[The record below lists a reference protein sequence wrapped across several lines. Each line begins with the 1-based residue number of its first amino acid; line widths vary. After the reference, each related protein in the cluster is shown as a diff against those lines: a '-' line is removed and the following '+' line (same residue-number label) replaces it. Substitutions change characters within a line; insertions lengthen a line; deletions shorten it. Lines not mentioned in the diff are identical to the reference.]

1 LIGAA
6 KDPLLRRTARAA
18 IAPMLLFP
26 KTADANARK
35 VLVARALRA
44 VADGYVSILLP
55 PYLLALGLDAF
66 QVGVVSTATLLG
78 SASLTL
84 LAGFITHRFGHRRP
98 LLAAAMLMMLTGLG
112 FAGLQ
117 AFWPLLLVAF
127 VGTVNPSTGDV
138 SVFLPLEQSLLAQSV
153 ADQDRTALFVRY
165 SLAGSLMG
173 ATGTLL
179 AAVPDIVVRVTGL
192 SSLQAMQGMFV
203 LYAAIGLAAA
213 AVYGRVREPRPQR
226 DGANIAPLGPSKGIV
241 YRLTALFAVDAFGGG
256 LLVQSIVALWLFET
270 FGISVASVAS
280 LFFWTGFLSAASFLA
295 AGPIARR
302 IGLVRTMVFTHL
314 PSSFCLLAIP
324 FAHDLGVVI
333 TLLLLRSLLSQMDV
347 PTRTSYAMA
356 VVTPPERPAAASLTS
371 VPRSLSAALGPVVSG
386 ALIGLSAFG
395 WPFLIGG
402 LVKIGYDLALLAMFS
417 RIRPPEEQAVEKQ
430 A

>member
-1 LIGAA
+1 
-6 KDPLLRRTARAA
+6 
-18 IAPMLLFP
+18 MLLFP
-26 KTADANARK
+26 TTADANARK
-35 VLVARALRA
+35 VLIARALRA

-55 PYLLALGLDAF
+55 AYLLALGLDAF
-66 QVGVVSTATLLG
+66 QVGMVSTATLMG

-84 LAGFITHRFGHRRP
+84 FAGLIANRFGHRRS
-98 LLAAAMLMMLTGLG
+98 LLAAGLLMALTGLG

-153 ADQDRTALFVRY
+153 TDQDRTALFVRY

-173 ATGTLL
+173 AAGTLL
-179 AAVPDIVVRVTGL
+179 AAVPDLAVR
-192 SSLQAMQGMFV
+192 SSGVSPLQVMQGMFAA
-203 LYAAIGLAAA
+203 YAVIGLAAA
-213 AVYGRVREPRPQR
+213 MIYGRIREPRR
-226 DGANIAPLGPSKGIV
+226 HGDARVAPLGPSRGVV
-241 YRLTALFAVDAFGGG
+241 YRLTALFSIDAFGGG

-270 FGISVASVAS
+270 FGISLASVAS
-280 LFFWTGFLSAASFLA
+280 LFFWTGVLSAASFLA

-314 PSSFCLLAIP
+314 PSSLCLLAIP
-324 FAHDLGVVI
+324 FTHDLGVVI
-333 TLLLLRSLLSQMDV
+333 ALLLLRSLLSQMDV
-347 PTRTSYAMA
+347 PTRTSYVMA

-371 VPRSLSAALGPVVSG
+371 VPRSLAAAVGPVVSG
-386 ALIGLSAFG
+386 SLITLSPFG

-402 LVKIGYDLALLAMFS
+402 LVKIGYDLALLALFN
-417 RIRPPEEQAVEKQ
+417 RVQPPEEQAVEKR

>member
-1 LIGAA
+1 M
-6 KDPLLRRTARAA
+6 P
-18 IAPMLLFP
+18 LFP
-26 KTADANARK
+26 GTADANARR
-35 VLVARALRA
+35 VLIARALRA

-55 PYLLALGLDAF
+55 AYLLALGLDAF

-78 SASLTL
+78 SAGLTL
-84 LAGFITHRFGHRRP
+84 LAGLITNRFGHRRP
-98 LLAAAMLMMLTGLG
+98 LIAAGLLMAVTGLG

-117 AFWPLLLVAF
+117 AFWPLLIVAF

-138 SVFLPLEQSLLAQSV
+138 SVFLPLEQSLLARSV
-153 ADQDRTALFVRY
+153 ADRDRTALFVRY

-173 ATGTLL
+173 ALGALL
-179 AAVPDIVVRVTGL
+179 AAVPDLVTRYTGVAP
-192 SSLQAMQGMFV
+192 LQAMQGMFL
-203 LYAAIGLAAA
+203 LYATIGLAAA
-213 AVYGRVREPRPQR
+213 AIYGRIGEPRPDR
-226 DGANIAPLGPSKGIV
+226 DDARQAPLGPSKGIV

-256 LLVQSIVALWLFET
+256 LLVQSIVALWLFQV
-270 FGISVASVAS
+270 FGISAASVAN
-280 LFFWTGFLSAASFLA
+280 LFFWTGILSAASFLA

-324 FAHDLGVVI
+324 FAHDLGLVI
-333 TLLLLRSLLSQMDV
+333 ALLLLRSLLSQMDV
-347 PTRTSYAMA
+347 PTRTSYVMA

-371 VPRSLSAALGPVVSG
+371 VPRSLSAAVGPVVSG

-417 RIRPPEEQAVEKQ
+417 RVQPPEERPVQKQ

>member
-1 LIGAA
+1 M
-6 KDPLLRRTARAA
+6 P
-18 IAPMLLFP
+18 LFP
-26 KTADANARK
+26 GTADANARR
-35 VLVARALRA
+35 VLIARALRA
-44 VADGYVSILLP
+44 AADGYVSILLP
-55 PYLLALGLDAF
+55 AYLLALGLDAF
-66 QVGVVSTATLLG
+66 RVGVVSTATLLG
-78 SASLTL
+78 SAGLTL
-84 LAGFITHRFGHRRP
+84 LAGLITNRFGHRRP
-98 LLAAAMLMMLTGLG
+98 LIAAGLLMAVTGLG

-117 AFWPLLLVAF
+117 AFWPLLIVAF

-138 SVFLPLEQSLLAQSV
+138 SVFLPLEQSLLARSV
-153 ADQDRTALFVRY
+153 ADRDRTALFVRY

-173 ATGTLL
+173 ALGALL
-179 AAVPDIVVRVTGL
+179 AAVPDLVTRYTGVAP
-192 SSLQAMQGMFV
+192 LQAMQGMF
-203 LYAAIGLAAA
+203 LPYAAIGLAAA
-213 AVYGRVREPRPQR
+213 AIYGRIGEPRPDR
-226 DGANIAPLGPSKGIV
+226 DDARQAPLGPSKGIV

-256 LLVQSIVALWLFET
+256 LLVQSIVALWLFQV
-270 FGISVASVAS
+270 FGISAASVAS
-280 LFFWTGFLSAASFLA
+280 LFFWTGILSAASFLA

-324 FAHDLGVVI
+324 FAHDLGLVI
-333 TLLLLRSLLSQMDV
+333 ALLLLRSLLSQMDV
-347 PTRTSYAMA
+347 PTRTSYVMA

-371 VPRSLSAALGPVVSG
+371 VPRSLSAAVGPVVSG

-417 RIRPPEEQAVEKQ
+417 RVQPPEERPVEKQ

>member
-1 LIGAA
+1 M
-6 KDPLLRRTARAA
+6 P
-18 IAPMLLFP
+18 LFP
-26 KTADANARK
+26 ETADANAHR
-35 VLVARALRA
+35 VLIARALRA

-55 PYLLALGLDAF
+55 AYLLALGLDAF
-66 QVGVVSTATLLG
+66 RVGVVSTATLLG
-78 SASLTL
+78 SAGLTL
-84 LAGFITHRFGHRRP
+84 LAGLITNRFGHRRP
-98 LLAAAMLMMLTGLG
+98 LIAAGLLMAVTGLG

-117 AFWPLLLVAF
+117 AFWPLLIVAF

-138 SVFLPLEQSLLAQSV
+138 SVFLPLEQSLLARSV
-153 ADQDRTALFVRY
+153 ADRDRTALFVRY

-173 ATGTLL
+173 ALGALL
-179 AAVPDIVVRVTGL
+179 AAVPDLVTRYTGVAP
-192 SSLQAMQGMFV
+192 LQAMQGMFL

-213 AVYGRVREPRPQR
+213 AIYGRIGEPRPDR
-226 DGANIAPLGPSKGIV
+226 DDARQAPLGPSKGIV

-256 LLVQSIVALWLFET
+256 LLVQSIVALWLFQV
-270 FGISVASVAS
+270 FGISAASVAS
-280 LFFWTGFLSAASFLA
+280 LFFWTGILSAASFLA

-324 FAHDLGVVI
+324 FAHDLGLVI
-333 TLLLLRSLLSQMDV
+333 ALLLLRSLLSQMDV
-347 PTRTSYAMA
+347 PTRTSYVMA

-371 VPRSLSAALGPVVSG
+371 VPRSLSAAVGPVVSG

-417 RIRPPEEQAVEKQ
+417 RVQPPEERPVQKQ

>member
-1 LIGAA
+1 M
-6 KDPLLRRTARAA
+6 P
-18 IAPMLLFP
+18 LFP
-26 KTADANARK
+26 GTADANARR
-35 VLVARALRA
+35 VLIARALRA

-55 PYLLALGLDAF
+55 AYLLALGLDAF
-66 QVGVVSTATLLG
+66 QVGVVSTATLMG
-78 SASLTL
+78 SAGLTL
-84 LAGFITHRFGHRRP
+84 LAGLITNRFGHRRP
-98 LLAAAMLMMLTGLG
+98 LIAAGLLMAVTGLG

-117 AFWPLLLVAF
+117 AFWPLLIVAF

-138 SVFLPLEQSLLAQSV
+138 SVFLPLEQSLLARSV
-153 ADQDRTALFVRY
+153 ADRDRTALFVRY

-173 ATGTLL
+173 ALGALL
-179 AAVPDIVVRVTGL
+179 AAVPDLVTRYIGVAP
-192 SSLQAMQGMFV
+192 LQAMQGMFL
-203 LYAAIGLAAA
+203 LYATIGLAAA
-213 AVYGRVREPRPQR
+213 AIYGRIGEPRPDR
-226 DGANIAPLGPSKGIV
+226 DDARQAPLGPSKGIV

-256 LLVQSIVALWLFET
+256 LLVQSIVALWLFQV
-270 FGISVASVAS
+270 FGISAASVAS
-280 LFFWTGFLSAASFLA
+280 LFFWTGILSAASFLA

-324 FAHDLGVVI
+324 FAHDLGLVI
-333 TLLLLRSLLSQMDV
+333 ALLLLRSLLSQMDV
-347 PTRTSYAMA
+347 PTRTSYVMA

-371 VPRSLSAALGPVVSG
+371 VPRSLSAAVGPVVSG

-417 RIRPPEEQAVEKQ
+417 RVQPPEERPVQKQ

>member
-1 LIGAA
+1 M
-6 KDPLLRRTARAA
+6 P
-18 IAPMLLFP
+18 LFP
-26 KTADANARK
+26 GTADANARR
-35 VLVARALRA
+35 VLIARALRA

-55 PYLLALGLDAF
+55 AYLLALGLDAF
-66 QVGVVSTATLLG
+66 RVGVVSTATLLG
-78 SASLTL
+78 SAGLTL
-84 LAGFITHRFGHRRP
+84 LAGLITNRFGHRRP
-98 LLAAAMLMMLTGLG
+98 LIAAGLLMAVTGLG

-117 AFWPLLLVAF
+117 AFWPLLIVAF

-138 SVFLPLEQSLLAQSV
+138 SVFLPLEQSLLARSV
-153 ADQDRTALFVRY
+153 ADRDRTALFVRY

-173 ATGTLL
+173 ALGALL
-179 AAVPDIVVRVTGL
+179 AAVPDLVTRYTGVAP
-192 SSLQAMQGMFV
+192 LQAMQGMF
-203 LYAAIGLAAA
+203 LPYAAIGLAAA
-213 AVYGRVREPRPQR
+213 AIYGRIGEPRPDR
-226 DGANIAPLGPSKGIV
+226 DDARQAPLGPSKGIV

-256 LLVQSIVALWLFET
+256 LLVQSIVALWLFQV
-270 FGISVASVAS
+270 FGISAASVAS
-280 LFFWTGFLSAASFLA
+280 LFFWTGILSAASFLA

-324 FAHDLGVVI
+324 FAHDLGLVI
-333 TLLLLRSLLSQMDV
+333 ALLLLRSLLSQMDV
-347 PTRTSYAMA
+347 PTRTSYVMA

-371 VPRSLSAALGPVVSG
+371 VPRSLSAAVGPVVSG

-417 RIRPPEEQAVEKQ
+417 RVQPPEERPVEKQ

>member
-1 LIGAA
+1 M
-6 KDPLLRRTARAA
+6 P
-18 IAPMLLFP
+18 LFP
-26 KTADANARK
+26 GTADANARR
-35 VLVARALRA
+35 VLIARALRA

-55 PYLLALGLDAF
+55 AYLLALGLDAF
-66 QVGVVSTATLLG
+66 RVGVVSTATLLG
-78 SASLTL
+78 SAGLTL
-84 LAGFITHRFGHRRP
+84 LAGLITNRFGHRRP
-98 LLAAAMLMMLTGLG
+98 LIAAGLLMAVTGLG

-117 AFWPLLLVAF
+117 AFWPLLIVAF

-138 SVFLPLEQSLLAQSV
+138 SVFLPLEQSLLARSV
-153 ADQDRTALFVRY
+153 ADRDRTALFVRY

-173 ATGTLL
+173 ALGALL
-179 AAVPDIVVRVTGL
+179 AAVPDLVTRYTGVAP
-192 SSLQAMQGMFV
+192 LQAMQGMFL

-213 AVYGRVREPRPQR
+213 AIYGRIGEPRPDR
-226 DGANIAPLGPSKGIV
+226 DDARQAPLGPSKGIV

-256 LLVQSIVALWLFET
+256 LLVQSIVALWLFQV
-270 FGISVASVAS
+270 FGISAASVAS
-280 LFFWTGFLSAASFLA
+280 LFFWTGILSAASFLA

-324 FAHDLGVVI
+324 FAHDLGLVI
-333 TLLLLRSLLSQMDV
+333 ALLLLRSLLSQMDV
-347 PTRTSYAMA
+347 PTRTSYVMA

-371 VPRSLSAALGPVVSG
+371 VPRSLSAAVGPVVSG

-417 RIRPPEEQAVEKQ
+417 RVQPPEERPVQKQ

>member
-1 LIGAA
+1 M
-6 KDPLLRRTARAA
+6 P
-18 IAPMLLFP
+18 LFP
-26 KTADANARK
+26 GTADANARR
-35 VLVARALRA
+35 VLIARALRA

-55 PYLLALGLDAF
+55 AYLLALGLDAF
-66 QVGVVSTATLLG
+66 RVGVVSTATLLG
-78 SASLTL
+78 SAGLTL
-84 LAGFITHRFGHRRP
+84 LAGLITNRFGHRRP
-98 LLAAAMLMMLTGLG
+98 LIAAGLLMAVTGLG

-117 AFWPLLLVAF
+117 AFWPLLIVAF

-138 SVFLPLEQSLLAQSV
+138 SVFLPLEQSLLARSV
-153 ADQDRTALFVRY
+153 ADRDRTALFVRY

-173 ATGTLL
+173 ALGALL
-179 AAVPDIVVRVTGL
+179 AAVPDLVTRYTGVAP
-192 SSLQAMQGMFV
+192 LQAMQGMFL

-213 AVYGRVREPRPQR
+213 AIYGRIGEPRPHR
-226 DGANIAPLGPSKGIV
+226 DGARQAPLGPSKGIV

-256 LLVQSIVALWLFET
+256 LLVQSIVALWLFQV
-270 FGISVASVAS
+270 FGISAASVAS
-280 LFFWTGFLSAASFLA
+280 LFFWTGILSAASFLA

-324 FAHDLGVVI
+324 FAHDLGLVI
-333 TLLLLRSLLSQMDV
+333 ALLLLRSLLSQMDV
-347 PTRTSYAMA
+347 PTRTSYVMA

-371 VPRSLSAALGPVVSG
+371 VPRSLSAAVGPVVSG

-417 RIRPPEEQAVEKQ
+417 RVQPPEERPVEKQ

>member
-1 LIGAA
+1 M
-6 KDPLLRRTARAA
+6 P
-18 IAPMLLFP
+18 LFP
-26 KTADANARK
+26 ETADANARR
-35 VLVARALRA
+35 VLIARALRA

-55 PYLLALGLDAF
+55 AYLLALGLDAF
-66 QVGVVSTATLLG
+66 QVGVVSTATLMG
-78 SASLTL
+78 SAGLTL
-84 LAGFITHRFGHRRP
+84 LAGLITNRFGHRRP
-98 LLAAAMLMMLTGLG
+98 LIAAGLLMAVTGLG

-117 AFWPLLLVAF
+117 AFWPLLVVAF

-138 SVFLPLEQSLLAQSV
+138 SVFLPLEQSLLARSV
-153 ADQDRTALFVRY
+153 ADRDRTALFVRY

-173 ATGTLL
+173 ALGALL
-179 AAVPDIVVRVTGL
+179 AAVPDLVTRYIGVAP
-192 SSLQAMQGMFV
+192 LQAMQGMFL
-203 LYAAIGLAAA
+203 LYATIGLAAA
-213 AVYGRVREPRPQR
+213 AIYGRIGEPRPDR
-226 DGANIAPLGPSKGIV
+226 DDARQAPLGPSKGIV

-256 LLVQSIVALWLFET
+256 LLVQSIVALWLFQV
-270 FGISVASVAS
+270 FGISAASVAN
-280 LFFWTGFLSAASFLA
+280 LFFWTGILSAASFLA

-324 FAHDLGVVI
+324 FAHDLGLVI
-333 TLLLLRSLLSQMDV
+333 ALLLLRSLLSQMDV
-347 PTRTSYAMA
+347 PTRTSYVMA

-371 VPRSLSAALGPVVSG
+371 VPRSLSAAVGPVVSG

-417 RIRPPEEQAVEKQ
+417 RVQPPEERPVQKQ

>member
-1 LIGAA
+1 M
-6 KDPLLRRTARAA
+6 P
-18 IAPMLLFP
+18 LFP
-26 KTADANARK
+26 ETADANARR
-35 VLVARALRA
+35 VLIARALRA

-55 PYLLALGLDAF
+55 AYLLALGLDAF
-66 QVGVVSTATLLG
+66 QVGVVSTATLTG
-78 SASLTL
+78 SAGLTL
-84 LAGFITHRFGHRRP
+84 LAGLITNRFGHRRP
-98 LLAAAMLMMLTGLG
+98 LIAAGLLMAFTGLG

-117 AFWPLLLVAF
+117 TFWPLLIVAF

-153 ADQDRTALFVRY
+153 ADRDRTALFVRY

-173 ATGTLL
+173 ALGALL
-179 AAVPDIVVRVTGL
+179 AAVPDLVNRHIGIAP
-192 SSLQAMQGMFV
+192 LQAMQGMFL

-213 AVYGRVREPRPQR
+213 AIYGRIGEPRPHR
-226 DGANIAPLGPSKGIV
+226 DGARQAPLGPSKGIV

-256 LLVQSIVALWLFET
+256 LLVQSIVALWLFQV
-270 FGISVASVAS
+270 FGISASSVAS
-280 LFFWTGFLSAASFLA
+280 LFFWTGILSAASFLA

-314 PSSFCLLAIP
+314 PSSFCLIAIP
-324 FAHDLGVVI
+324 FSNDLTAVI
-333 TLLLLRSLLSQMDV
+333 ALLLLRSLLSQMDV
-347 PTRTSYAMA
+347 PTRTSYVMA

-371 VPRSLSAALGPVVSG
+371 VPRSLSAAVGPVVSG

-402 LVKIGYDLALLAMFS
+402 AVKIGYDLALLAMFS
-417 RIRPPEEQAVEKQ
+417 RIQPPEERAVEKR

>member
-1 LIGAA
+1 M
-6 KDPLLRRTARAA
+6 P
-18 IAPMLLFP
+18 LFP
-26 KTADANARK
+26 GTADANARR
-35 VLVARALRA
+35 VLIARALRA

-55 PYLLALGLDAF
+55 AYLLALGLDAF
-66 QVGVVSTATLLG
+66 RVGVVSTATLLG
-78 SASLTL
+78 SAGLTL
-84 LAGFITHRFGHRRP
+84 LAGLITNRFGHRRP
-98 LLAAAMLMMLTGLG
+98 LIAAGLLMAVTGLG

-117 AFWPLLLVAF
+117 AFWPLLIVAF

-138 SVFLPLEQSLLAQSV
+138 SVFLPLEQSLLARSV
-153 ADQDRTALFVRY
+153 ADRDRTALFVRY

-173 ATGTLL
+173 ALGALL
-179 AAVPDIVVRVTGL
+179 AAVPDLVTRYTGVAP
-192 SSLQAMQGMFV
+192 LQAMQGMFL

-213 AVYGRVREPRPQR
+213 AIYGRIGEPRPDR
-226 DGANIAPLGPSKGIV
+226 DDARQAPLGPSKGIV

-256 LLVQSIVALWLFET
+256 LLVQSIVALWLFQV
-270 FGISVASVAS
+270 FGISAASVAS
-280 LFFWTGFLSAASFLA
+280 LFFWTGILSAASFLA

-324 FAHDLGVVI
+324 FAHDLGLVI
-333 TLLLLRSLLSQMDV
+333 ALLLLRSLLSQMDV
-347 PTRTSYAMA
+347 PTRTSYVMA

-371 VPRSLSAALGPVVSG
+371 VPRSLSAAVGPVVSG

-417 RIRPPEEQAVEKQ
+417 RVQPPEERAVEKQ

>member
-1 LIGAA
+1 M
-6 KDPLLRRTARAA
+6 P
-18 IAPMLLFP
+18 LFP
-26 KTADANARK
+26 GTADANARR
-35 VLVARALRA
+35 VLIARALRA

-55 PYLLALGLDAF
+55 AYLLALGLDAF
-66 QVGVVSTATLLG
+66 RVGVVSTATLLG
-78 SASLTL
+78 SAGLTL
-84 LAGFITHRFGHRRP
+84 LAGLITNRFGHRRP
-98 LLAAAMLMMLTGLG
+98 LIAAGLLMAVTGLG

-117 AFWPLLLVAF
+117 AFWPLLIVAF

-138 SVFLPLEQSLLAQSV
+138 SVFLPLEQSLLARSV
-153 ADQDRTALFVRY
+153 ADRDRTALFVRY

-173 ATGTLL
+173 ALGALL
-179 AAVPDIVVRVTGL
+179 AAVPDLVTRYTGVAP
-192 SSLQAMQGMFV
+192 LQAMQGMFL

-213 AVYGRVREPRPQR
+213 AIYGRIGEPRPDR
-226 DGANIAPLGPSKGIV
+226 DDARQAPLGPSKGIV

-256 LLVQSIVALWLFET
+256 LLVQSIVALWLFQV
-270 FGISVASVAS
+270 FGISAASVAG
-280 LFFWTGFLSAASFLA
+280 LFFWTGILSAASFLA

-324 FAHDLGVVI
+324 FAHDLGLVI
-333 TLLLLRSLLSQMDV
+333 ALLLLRSLLSQMDV
-347 PTRTSYAMA
+347 PTRTSYVMA

-371 VPRSLSAALGPVVSG
+371 VPRSLSAAVGPVVSG

-417 RIRPPEEQAVEKQ
+417 RVQPPEERPVQKQ

>member
-1 LIGAA
+1 M
-6 KDPLLRRTARAA
+6 P
-18 IAPMLLFP
+18 LFP
-26 KTADANARK
+26 ETADANARR
-35 VLVARALRA
+35 VLIARALRA

-55 PYLLALGLDAF
+55 AYLLALGLDAF
-66 QVGVVSTATLLG
+66 QVGVVSTATLMG
-78 SASLTL
+78 SAGLTL
-84 LAGFITHRFGHRRP
+84 LAGLITNRFGHRRP
-98 LLAAAMLMMLTGLG
+98 LIAAGLLMAVTGLG

-117 AFWPLLLVAF
+117 AFWPLLVVAF

-138 SVFLPLEQSLLAQSV
+138 SVFLPLEQSLLARSV
-153 ADQDRTALFVRY
+153 ADRDRTALFVRY

-173 ATGTLL
+173 ALGALL
-179 AAVPDIVVRVTGL
+179 AAVPDLVNRSIGIAP
-192 SSLQAMQGMFV
+192 LQAMQGMFL

-213 AVYGRVREPRPQR
+213 AIYGRIGEPRPDR
-226 DGANIAPLGPSKGIV
+226 DDARQAPLGPSKGIV

-256 LLVQSIVALWLFET
+256 LLVQSIVALWLFQV
-270 FGISVASVAS
+270 FGISAASVAS
-280 LFFWTGFLSAASFLA
+280 LFFWTGILSAASFLA

-324 FAHDLGVVI
+324 FAHDLGLVI
-333 TLLLLRSLLSQMDV
+333 ALLLLRSLLSQMDV
-347 PTRTSYAMA
+347 PTRTSYVMA

-371 VPRSLSAALGPVVSG
+371 VPRSLSAAVGPVVSG

-417 RIRPPEEQAVEKQ
+417 RVQPPEERPVEKQ

>member
-1 LIGAA
+1 M
-6 KDPLLRRTARAA
+6 P
-18 IAPMLLFP
+18 LFP
-26 KTADANARK
+26 GTADANARR
-35 VLVARALRA
+35 VLIARALRA

-55 PYLLALGLDAF
+55 AYLLALGLDAF
-66 QVGVVSTATLLG
+66 QVGVVSTATLMG
-78 SASLTL
+78 SAGLTL
-84 LAGFITHRFGHRRP
+84 LAGLITNRFGHRRP
-98 LLAAAMLMMLTGLG
+98 LIAAGLLMAVTGLG

-117 AFWPLLLVAF
+117 AFWPLLVVAF

-138 SVFLPLEQSLLAQSV
+138 SVFLPLEQSLLARSV
-153 ADQDRTALFVRY
+153 ADRDRTALFVRY

-173 ATGTLL
+173 ALGALL
-179 AAVPDIVVRVTGL
+179 AAVPDLVTRYIGVAP
-192 SSLQAMQGMFV
+192 LQAMQGMFL
-203 LYAAIGLAAA
+203 LYATIGLAAA
-213 AVYGRVREPRPQR
+213 AIYGRIGEPRPDR
-226 DGANIAPLGPSKGIV
+226 DDARQAPLGPSKGIV

-256 LLVQSIVALWLFET
+256 LLVQSIVALWLFQV
-270 FGISVASVAS
+270 FGISAASVAN
-280 LFFWTGFLSAASFLA
+280 LFFWTGILSAASFLA

-324 FAHDLGVVI
+324 FAHDLGLVI
-333 TLLLLRSLLSQMDV
+333 ALLLLRSLLSQMDV
-347 PTRTSYAMA
+347 PTRTSYVMA

-371 VPRSLSAALGPVVSG
+371 VPRSLSAAVGPVVSG

-417 RIRPPEEQAVEKQ
+417 RVQPPEERPVQKQ

>member
-1 LIGAA
+1 M
-6 KDPLLRRTARAA
+6 P
-18 IAPMLLFP
+18 LFP
-26 KTADANARK
+26 GTADANARR
-35 VLVARALRA
+35 VLIARALRA

-55 PYLLALGLDAF
+55 AYLLALGLDAF

-78 SASLTL
+78 SAGLTL
-84 LAGFITHRFGHRRP
+84 LAGLITNRFGHRRP
-98 LLAAAMLMMLTGLG
+98 LIAAGLLMAVTGLG

-117 AFWPLLLVAF
+117 AFWPLLIVAF

-138 SVFLPLEQSLLAQSV
+138 SVFLPLEQSLLARSV
-153 ADQDRTALFVRY
+153 ADRDRTALFVRY

-173 ATGTLL
+173 ALGALL
-179 AAVPDIVVRVTGL
+179 AAVPDLVTRYTGVAP
-192 SSLQAMQGMFV
+192 LQAMQGMFL

-213 AVYGRVREPRPQR
+213 AIYGRIGEPRPDR
-226 DGANIAPLGPSKGIV
+226 DDARQAPLGPSKGIV

-256 LLVQSIVALWLFET
+256 LLVQSIVALWLFQV
-270 FGISVASVAS
+270 FGISAASVAS
-280 LFFWTGFLSAASFLA
+280 LFFWTGILSAASFLA

-324 FAHDLGVVI
+324 FAHDLGLVI
-333 TLLLLRSLLSQMDV
+333 ALLLLRSLLSQMDV
-347 PTRTSYAMA
+347 PTRTSYVMA

-371 VPRSLSAALGPVVSG
+371 VPRSLSAAVGPVVSG

-417 RIRPPEEQAVEKQ
+417 RVQPPEERPVQKQ

>member
-1 LIGAA
+1 M
-6 KDPLLRRTARAA
+6 P
-18 IAPMLLFP
+18 LFP
-26 KTADANARK
+26 ETADANARR
-35 VLVARALRA
+35 VLIARALRA

-55 PYLLALGLDAF
+55 AYLLALGLDAF
-66 QVGVVSTATLLG
+66 RVGVVSTATLLG
-78 SASLTL
+78 SAGLTL
-84 LAGFITHRFGHRRP
+84 LAGLITNRFGHRRP
-98 LLAAAMLMMLTGLG
+98 LIAAGLLMAVTGLG

-117 AFWPLLLVAF
+117 AFWPLLIVAF

-138 SVFLPLEQSLLAQSV
+138 SVFLPLEQSLLARSV
-153 ADQDRTALFVRY
+153 ADRDRTALFVRY

-173 ATGTLL
+173 ALGALL
-179 AAVPDIVVRVTGL
+179 AAVPDLVTRYIGVAP
-192 SSLQAMQGMFV
+192 LQAMQGMFL
-203 LYAAIGLAAA
+203 LYATIGLAAA
-213 AVYGRVREPRPQR
+213 AIYGRIGEPRPDR
-226 DGANIAPLGPSKGIV
+226 DDARQAPLGPSKGIV

-256 LLVQSIVALWLFET
+256 LLVQSIVALWLFQV
-270 FGISVASVAS
+270 FGISAASVAN
-280 LFFWTGFLSAASFLA
+280 LFFWTGILSAASFLA

-324 FAHDLGVVI
+324 FAHDLGLVI
-333 TLLLLRSLLSQMDV
+333 ALLLLRSLLSQMDV
-347 PTRTSYAMA
+347 PTRTSYVMA

-371 VPRSLSAALGPVVSG
+371 VPRSLSAAVGPVVSG

-417 RIRPPEEQAVEKQ
+417 RVQPPEERPVEKQ

>member
-1 LIGAA
+1 M
-6 KDPLLRRTARAA
+6 P
-18 IAPMLLFP
+18 LFP
-26 KTADANARK
+26 ETADANARR
-35 VLVARALRA
+35 VLIARALRA

-55 PYLLALGLDAF
+55 AYLLALGLDAF

-78 SASLTL
+78 SAGLTL
-84 LAGFITHRFGHRRP
+84 LAGLITNRFGHRRP
-98 LLAAAMLMMLTGLG
+98 LIAAGLLMAVTGLG

-117 AFWPLLLVAF
+117 AFWPLLIVAF

-138 SVFLPLEQSLLAQSV
+138 SVFLPLEQSLLARSV
-153 ADQDRTALFVRY
+153 ADRDRTALFVRY

-173 ATGTLL
+173 ALGALL
-179 AAVPDIVVRVTGL
+179 AAVPDLVTRYTGVAP
-192 SSLQAMQGMFV
+192 LQAMQGMFL

-213 AVYGRVREPRPQR
+213 AIYGRIGEPRPDR
-226 DGANIAPLGPSKGIV
+226 DDARQAPLGPSKGIV

-256 LLVQSIVALWLFET
+256 LLVQSIVALWLFQV
-270 FGISVASVAS
+270 FGISAASVAS
-280 LFFWTGFLSAASFLA
+280 LFFWTGILSAASFLA

-324 FAHDLGVVI
+324 FAHDLGLVI
-333 TLLLLRSLLSQMDV
+333 ALLLLRSLLSQMDV
-347 PTRTSYAMA
+347 PTRTSYVMA

-371 VPRSLSAALGPVVSG
+371 VPRSLSAAVGPVVSG

-417 RIRPPEEQAVEKQ
+417 RVQPPEERAVEKQ